1 MKDHEHRRTSLLR
14 KMITRISQY
23 SADTNSKGKH
33 RKKKKKMEFPQE
45 TNPTRNHEVLGSI
58 PGLRHWVKDMV
69 LL

>member
-1 MKDHEHRRTSLLR
+1 MLR
-14 KMITRISQY
+14 KMITEYHSIQQIQILKESI
-23 SADTNSKGKH
+23 G
-33 RKKKKKMEFPQE
+33 KKKKMEFPQE